1 MAEKKPREAWEMRF
15 LADWL
20 PRRFPRAQRVM
31 LNVRLGELPREAGGR
46 ALTWPERRAMGV
58 KNRFADA
65 LVLDGGTLWL
75 IETSLGAKL
84 EKAAQL
90 EVYDSLLPETEE
102 LAELAGLP
110 VRKLLV
116 VAQEDRKLREWCRPR
131 GIEVAFHRPP
141 FIEAYLAA
149 TLRKDLGPLTLR
161 ARG

>member
-65 LVLDGGTLWL
+65 LVLDGGTLWP
-75 IETSLGAKL
+75 S
-84 EKAAQL
+84 
-90 EVYDSLLPETEE
+90 
-102 LAELAGLP
+102 AGLQRQQR
-110 VRKLLV
+110 VRQG
-116 VAQEDRKLREWCRPR
+116 AQHHGVERDRRSDAQRLGQPR
-131 GIEVAFHRPP
+131 
-141 FIEAYLAA
+141 
-149 TLRKDLGPLTLR
+149 
-161 ARG
+161 